1 LKPHLAAGAASLR
14 TRSKDKIKVENVDAL
29 TWTPWGRTVQWYVYL
44 ISIPAAVV
52 LGQAALAFISR
63 PIRMAFCLRR
73 EALQRM
79 LLFRG
84 MPLPKRRELAIS
96 SQDIRAYDQ
105 AVTILRCAE
114 RTFADLGA
122 RFLALSES
130 EPAVRSLALL
140 GLDMVEAGHALIDLS
155 IVYATAKTDS
165 ARLRHDIDRALLA
178 ADAALATSRGP
189 SRHDLTRIRLEPIYL
204 PRAEYSRK

>member
-1 LKPHLAAGAASLR
+1 
-14 TRSKDKIKVENVDAL
+14 
-29 TWTPWGRTVQWYVYL
+29 VQWYVYL

-63 PIRMAFCLRR
+63 PIRTAFCLRR
-73 EALQRM
+73 EALERM

-84 MPLPKRRELAIS
+84 MSLPKRRDLAIS

-105 AVTILRCAE
+105 AVRILQSAE

-130 EPAVRSLALL
+130 EPAVRSLTLL
-140 GLDMVEAGHALIDLS
+140 GLDMVEAGDALINLS
-155 IVYATAKTDS
+155 NVYATAKIDS
-165 ARLRHDIDRALLA
+165 AQLRHEIDRALQA
-178 ADAALATSRGP
+178 AKAALATSRG
-189 SRHDLTRIRLEPIYL
+189 SSHHDLIKIRLEPMYL
-204 PRAEYSRK
+204 PRAEYSRE